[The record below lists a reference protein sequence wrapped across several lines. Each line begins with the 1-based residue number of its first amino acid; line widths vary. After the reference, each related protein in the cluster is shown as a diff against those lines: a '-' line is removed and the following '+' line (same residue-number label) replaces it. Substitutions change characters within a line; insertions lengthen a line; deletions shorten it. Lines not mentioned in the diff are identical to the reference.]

1 LVQAAHA
8 GLPVE
13 RSLTVPKILLI
24 EDEEGLG
31 EALEYQLEREGYAV
45 ERYTDGAVG
54 LERFNA
60 AGADLVLLDLM
71 LPGMSGEE
79 ICREIRR
86 RSGVPIIMLTAR
98 DTEIDKVVGLELG
111 ADDYVTKPFSTREL
125 LARIRA
131 VLRRAV
137 AGPGSSDGALEG
149 GGIRL
154 DSERFEVTVDGELVH
169 LPRKEFELLELLM
182 ENVGRVLT
190 RETLIDRIW
199 GADYFGD
206 TRTLDV
212 HIKRLRAK
220 CESDPRNPRHLV
232 TIRGLG
238 YKFVA

>member
-1 LVQAAHA
+1 M
-8 GLPVE
+8 
-13 RSLTVPKILLI
+13 PKILLI

-31 EALEYQLEREGYAV
+31 EALEYQLEREGYTV

-54 LERFNA
+54 LDRFNA
-60 AGADLVLLDLM
+60 AGADLILLDLM

-86 RSGVPIIMLTAR
+86 GSSVPIIMLTAR

-125 LARIRA
+125 LARIRS
-131 VLRRAV
+131 VLRRA
-137 AGPGSSDGALEG
+137 GTQRHPSDGVLEA

-154 DSERFEVTVDGELVH
+154 DPERFEVTVEGEPVH
-169 LPRKEFELLELLM
+169 MPRKEFELLELLM
-182 ENVGRVLT
+182 ENAGRVLT

-220 CESDPRNPRHLV
+220 CEPDPRNPRHLV